1 MEFILG
7 LEVMEAYPA
16 KGKVLVGGVNVV
28 TKHKKAQGEG
38 VQRDPEHIVAVGG
51 AQGHGAGKGA
61 GAQGKGSVHKARSR
75 KLAVA
80 KEFLKGRL
88 FI

>member
-7 LEVMEAYPA
+7 LDDRDLRCGHEP
-16 KGKVLVGGVNVV
+16 GGQGQ
-28 TKHKKAQGEG
+28 HKKAQGEG